1 VANLWTRR
9 AFLGSAGLALQA
21 QTRPNI
27 LFLLTDDHR
36 WDALGAMGNRLIQTP
51 HLDELAGRGITFENH
66 FVTTAICM
74 TSRASIFTGLHA
86 RCHRIHDFATPFT
99 PAQMASTYPSLLR
112 RAGYWTG
119 FIGKYGV
126 GNRMPEQEFDVWHGF
141 PGQGRY
147 FPDGEPGPHLT
158 ARMGD
163 QALGFFDRAPANRP
177 WCLSV
182 SFKAPHVQ
190 DEDPRQFLHS
200 PETAALYRNVTIP
213 QPPTAHPRFIAALP
227 EEVQRSEGRRR
238 WAVRFGTPALYQ
250 ESVKRY
256 YRLITEVD
264 TVVGRLRADLKRRGL
279 DGNTV
284 IAFTGDNGFYL
295 SEHGL
300 AGKWL
305 MHEES
310 IRVPAIVYDP
320 RLGQRAEGMRR
331 REMTLS
337 IDLAPTLLEAAG
349 LTPPVSMNGR
359 SLYALPRGESTAWR
373 QEWFYEHRF
382 TANGWIPQ
390 TEGVRT
396 ANWKYTRYP
405 DTASRFE
412 ELFHLTQDPTEQMN
426 LAGSSAAREQLDR
439 LRARTERWKQTLD
452 GWSPDRRW
460 TDPA

>member
-1 VANLWTRR
+1 MPVVYDD
-9 AFLGSAGLALQA
+9 
-21 QTRPNI
+21 
-27 LFLLTDDHR
+27 TD
-36 WDALGAMGNRLIQTP
+36 A
-51 HLDELAGRGITFENH
+51 
-66 FVTTAICM
+66 
-74 TSRASIFTGLHA
+74 
-86 RCHRIHDFATPFT
+86 
-99 PAQMASTYPSLLR
+99 
-112 RAGYWTG
+112 
-119 FIGKYGV
+119 
-126 GNRMPEQEFDVWHGF
+126 
-141 PGQGRY
+141 
-147 FPDGEPGPHLT
+147 
-158 ARMGD
+158 
-163 QALGFFDRAPANRP
+163 DRN
-177 WCLSV
+177 S
-182 SFKAPHVQ
+182 
-190 DEDPRQFLHS
+190 
-200 PETAALYRNVTIP
+200 TAAATSSGVP
-213 QPPTAHPRFIAALP
+213 MRFIAALP

-238 WAVRFGTPALYQ
+238 WAVRFSTPALYQ

-320 RLGQRAEGMRR
+320 RLGQSAEGRR

-349 LTPPVSMNGR
+349 LTPPASMNGR
-359 SLYALPRGESTAWR
+359 SLYALLRSETAAWR

-396 ANWKYTRYP
+396 GDWKYTRYP

-412 ELFHLTQDPTEQMN
+412 ELFHLTQDPTEQQS
-426 LAGSSAAREQLDR
+426 LAGSPAGREQLER
-439 LRARTERWKQTLD
+439 LRARTERWKQSLD